1 MAFAF
6 HIEQSPRIA
15 STQITGFSVA
25 PEFVEI
31 LKLLITFY
39 LVGCRLCEHH
49 HTQQLVHMYPIRL
62 DSLIFRSSFYLLLN
76 VEENCSRCQLFQF
89 GISRTLNFNS
99 VGNLKLARQLPCSE
113 LPVPLT
119 NDGQIL
125 SHKLIIWGKRVQQ
138 SHFEYFR
145 ISTIKY
151 KNTKSQ

>member
-6 HIEQSPRIA
+6 HIQQSPRIA

-31 LKLLITFY
+31 LKRLITFY

-49 HTQQLVHMYPIRL
+49 HTQQLVHMYPTRL
-62 DSLIFRSSFYLLLN
+62 DSLIFRSIVYIYLLLN

-99 VGNLKLARQLPCSE
+99 VGKLKLGRQLPCSE

-119 NDGQIL
+119 NDGADFL
-125 SHKLIIWGKRVQQ
+125 TKFDYLGK
-138 SHFEYFR
+138 EGPA
-145 ISTIKY
+145 IPL
-151 KNTKSQ
+151 